1 MGLDV
6 ARPIRFAGEMS
17 ADHPHT
23 PRGYSKVGP
32 GRIASVV
39 TCLEMLERP
48 AIRPAKPLD
57 RPLTLQ
63 RFETPELSIY
73 RDLFRLVGEDWLW
86 FSRLVMPDGELAAIL
101 TDPAVEVYALRQ
113 GRRAIGLLELDFRQ
127 EGQCELA
134 FFGLIKDAIGQGAGR
149 FLMDQAIA
157 KAWAR
162 PIGRFWVHTCTHD
175 SPAALGFYQRSG
187 FVPYA
192 IEVEVADDPRLS
204 GHLPRSAAAHVPIIE
219 A

>member
-1 MGLDV
+1 
-6 ARPIRFAGEMS
+6 MS
-17 ADHPHT
+17 TDHPPT
-23 PRGYSKVGP
+23 PFGYSRVAP
-32 GRIASVV
+32 GKIANVV
-39 TCLEMLERP
+39 TCLEMLARP
-48 AIRPAKPLD
+48 APKPARPIE

-63 RFETPELSIY
+63 RFETPELAVY
-73 RDLFRLVGEDWLW
+73 RELFRLVGEDWLW

-113 GRRAIGLLELDFRQ
+113 ERKAIGLLELDFRR
-127 EGQCELA
+127 EGQCELV
-134 FFGLIKDAIGQGAGR
+134 FFGLVKEAIGQGAGR

-157 KAWAR
+157 RAWAR
-162 PIGRFWVHTCTHD
+162 PISRLWVHTCTLD
-175 SPAALGFYQRSG
+175 SPVALGFYQRSG

-204 GHLPRSAAAHVPIIE
+204 GHLPRSAAANVPIIE